1 MAQNHSA
8 SQTPTTEP
16 AGVDDEV
23 DLRQYLAI
31 LWRRRR
37 VVFGVT
43 AAAVVAAAL
52 LSVLSPAIYESEV
65 IIQLSQHSAPAF
77 ASPPS
82 AIQVLTSR
90 GFLSKIAKMAALP
103 ETAEELRDLLKVE
116 TIRETQMVRLKVRY
130 HDPQEARA
138 LAQAI
143 ADRFIAQAAEHVN
156 ERRTIVAERLAQ
168 VQAQLVQVERLLG
181 LSREALARLQQNRGQ
196 PTRGDGFAASFALDA
211 TSISQGLHEGL
222 QQTQSQLQSE
232 LLSLALPA
240 VIEAP
245 TSPVKPIAPRKLL
258 NVVLAAVL
266 GFNGRD
272 HTRLRPGLLQS
283 TSICRST
290 IWSPVASCE
299 PFSER

>member
-1 MAQNHSA
+1 M
-8 SQTPTTEP
+8 
-16 AGVDDEV
+16 
-23 DLRQYLAI
+23 
-31 LWRRRR
+31 
-37 VVFGVT
+37 

-52 LSVLSPAIYESEV
+52 FSFLSPAIYESEV
-65 IIQLSQHSAPAF
+65 VIQLSQHSDPAY

-130 HDPQEARA
+130 HDLQEARA

-143 ADRFIAQAAEHVN
+143 ADRFIARAAKHVN

-168 VQAQLVQVERLLG
+168 VQAQLVQVERLLS

-211 TSISQGLHEGL
+211 TSISQGFHEGL

-240 VIEAP
+240 AIEAP
-245 TSPVKPIAPRKLL
+245 TSPVKPVAPRRLL
-258 NVVLAAVL
+258 NVLLAAVL
-266 GFNGRD
+266 GLVAGAA
-272 HTRLRPGLLQS
+272 LAL
-283 TSICRST
+283 SIEALT
-290 IWSPVASCE
+290 PVASTK
-299 PFSER
+299 PLIPPAPAMGTRPSASGDPHQ